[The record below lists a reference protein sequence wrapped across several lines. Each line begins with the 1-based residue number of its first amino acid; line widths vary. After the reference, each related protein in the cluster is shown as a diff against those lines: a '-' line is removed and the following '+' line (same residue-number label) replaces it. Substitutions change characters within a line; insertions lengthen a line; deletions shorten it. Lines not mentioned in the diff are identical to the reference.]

1 MSLVENS
8 LGQEAWVARFFRRLS
23 GLLIAIREEPY
34 PRPEAGGTTMAYRL
48 TPPGDL
54 RGRIVFA
61 HATGNDSLFP
71 QVELFLTW
79 LEAGF
84 EIFAFDL
91 DGHGARSTTILSSMS
106 VETMIT
112 HAVERA
118 ASQHP
123 ALPLH
128 GAGQSLGAALWL
140 RSASQVQIPLQSL
153 VLYSAPYTV
162 NLSVRAGIRELLAP
176 CTREFWEQRRYYG
189 WTGVVP
195 PLGPWRRR
203 AYPIRLVTE
212 SRSAD
217 NKQHA
222 IDSLNYPQHIAA
234 LIKSLAVDTLV
245 SNISVP
251 TLLLYGTQ
259 DKIVNFSQGQAVM
272 ERLSQ
277 GELIKLHGATHYT
290 TPFHPEGLMASSR
303 WFLQHRAIRSL

>member
-1 MSLVENS
+1 MSLLEIA

-23 GLLIAIREEPY
+23 GLRIAIREEPY
-34 PRPEAGGTTMAYRL
+34 PRPEASGTTMAYRL

-61 HATGNDSLFP
+61 HATGNDCLFP

-84 EIFAFDL
+84 EIFTFDL
-91 DGHGARSTTILSSMS
+91 DGHGALSTTMLSSKS

-112 HAVERA
+112 HGVERA
-118 ASQHP
+118 TSQHP
-123 ALPLH
+123 TLPLH

-140 RSASQVQIPLQSL
+140 RSASQLQIPLESL

-162 NLSVRAGIRELLAP
+162 DLSVRAGIRELLAP
-176 CTREFWEQRRYYG
+176 FTQEFWEQRRYYG
-189 WTGVVP
+189 WTGLIP

-203 AYPIRLVTE
+203 AYPIRFV
-212 SRSAD
+212 SDKVGAD
-217 NKQHA
+217 NKQQA

-234 LIKSLAVDTLV
+234 LIRSLAVETLV
-245 SNISVP
+245 SKVSVP

-259 DKIVNFSQGQAVM
+259 DKIVHLSQGQALM
-272 ERLSQ
+272 KSLSQ
-277 GELIKLHGATHYT
+277 GKLIQLHGATHYT
-290 TPFHPEGLMASSR
+290 TPFHPEGILASSR
-303 WFLQHRAIRSL
+303 WFLQHRAMR

>member
-1 MSLVENS
+1 MSLLEIA

-23 GLLIAIREEPY
+23 GLHIAIREEPY

-71 QVELFLTW
+71 QVELFLAW

-91 DGHGARSTTILSSMS
+91 DGHGARSTTMLSSKS

-112 HAVERA
+112 HGVERA
-118 ASQHP
+118 ISKSP
-123 ALPLH
+123 TLPLL

-140 RSASQVQIPLQSL
+140 RSASQGQIPLESL

-162 NLSVRAGIRELLAP
+162 DLSVRAGIRELLAP
-176 CTREFWEQRRYYG
+176 FTRAFWEQRRYYG
-189 WTGVVP
+189 WTGVIP

-203 AYPIRLVTE
+203 AYPIRMVTE
-212 SRSAD
+212 SRTEDS
-217 NKQHA
+217 KQKVTG
-222 IDSLNYPQHIAA
+222 SLNYPQHIAA
-234 LIKSLAVDTLV
+234 LIQSLAVDTLV
-245 SNISVP
+245 SKISVP

-259 DKIVNFSQGQAVM
+259 DKIVRRSQGQALIKN
-272 ERLSQ
+272 LSQ
-277 GELIKLHGATHYT
+277 GKLIQLHGATHYT
-290 TPFHPEGLMASSR
+290 TPFHPEGILASCR
-303 WFLQHRAIRSL
+303 WFIQHREMR